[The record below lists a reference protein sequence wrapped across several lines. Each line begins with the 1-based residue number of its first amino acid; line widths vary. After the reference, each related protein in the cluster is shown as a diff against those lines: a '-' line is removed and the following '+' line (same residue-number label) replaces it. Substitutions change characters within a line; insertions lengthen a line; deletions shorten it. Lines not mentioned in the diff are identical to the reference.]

1 MLTAALIVAA
11 LIPAGTLLMAVARDD
26 TVGESEDSKPLNAG
40 FPDIR
45 MAIYERPPAGTVVDG
60 ELVCWVDGRGILP
73 AASAAVAARF
83 YSQVRHRGGGARP

>member
-1 MLTAALIVAA
+1 MAL
-11 LIPAGTLLMAVARDD
+11 DC
-26 TVGESEDSKPLNAG
+26 
-40 FPDIR
+40 IR
-45 MAIYERPPAGTVVDG
+45 RRPQAIAMMIAVDG